1 MLATHLGRNGERM
14 FGNHYRKR
22 RVLITGHTGFKGS
35 WLGLWLNELG
45 AEVSGFSDRAP
56 KSPSIHQS
64 ASSSVWK
71 NDLRGDI
78 ADPKAIRNAISKT
91 KPDIIFHLAAQ
102 PLVRLSYEQPMA
114 TWQTNIM
121 GTANVLDAVREQKRR
136 IHVVV
141 VTTDKCYENRNWH
154 HGYRESDS
162 LGGHD
167 VYSASKAGAE
177 LVTQSMRRSFFEPNK
192 SLGNVASARAG
203 NVIGGGDYAADR
215 IIPDCVNALRAG
227 KSIRVRNPWA
237 TRPWQHVLDCL
248 SGYLLLGWKL
258 STAGKN
264 SQFAD
269 AFNFGPAAASN
280 RNVRDLV
287 EEVLK
292 TWPGQ
297 WKNEGEA
304 DAPHEATLL
313 HLSTDKAAQL
323 LNWFPVW
330 DFESAI
336 SRTMEWYRT
345 RHDRSRT
352 DMAEFSRDQIAAF
365 EESARAQDLNW
376 RRRQT

>member
-1 MLATHLGRNGERM
+1 M

-35 WLGLWLNELG
+35 WLGLWLHRLG
-45 AEVSGFSDRAP
+45 AEVSGFSDRTLKGP
-56 KSPSIHQS
+56 CIHQS
-64 ASSSVWK
+64 VDSSIWK
-71 NDLRGDI
+71 HDLRGDV
-78 ADPKAIRNAISKT
+78 ADPKAICKAIAKAQ
-91 KPDIIFHLAAQ
+91 PHIVFHLAAQ
-102 PLVRLSYEQPMA
+102 PLVRLSYEQPME

-121 GTANVLDAVREQKRR
+121 GTANLLDSVRQQKCK

-141 VTTDKCYENRNWH
+141 ITTDKCYENRNWH
-154 HGYRESDS
+154 HGYRESDA

-177 LVTQSMRRSFFEPNK
+177 LVTQSMRRSFFEPDK

-203 NVIGGGDYAADR
+203 NVIGGGDYAANR
-215 IIPDCVNALRAG
+215 IVPDCVRALLDNQ
-227 KSIRVRNPWA
+227 KIRVRNPWA

-258 STAGKN
+258 STGGKN
-264 SQFAD
+264 PNVAD
-269 AFNFGPAAASN
+269 AFNFGPPASSN
-280 RNVRDLV
+280 RNVKDLV

-292 TWPGQ
+292 TWPGK

-304 DAPHEATLL
+304 NAPHEATLL
-313 HLSTDKAAQL
+313 HLSTDKAAQV

-330 DFESAI
+330 DFESAVG
-336 SRTMEWYRT
+336 RTIKWYRV

-352 DMAEFSRDQIAAF
+352 NMNHFSLDQIDDF
-365 EESARAQDLNW
+365 VSDARQQGLTWA
-376 RRRQT
+376 

>member
-1 MLATHLGRNGERM
+1 M

-45 AEVSGFSDRAP
+45 AEVSGFSDRAQKP
-56 KSPSIHQS
+56 PSIHQS
-64 ASSSVWK
+64 AGASVWK

-78 ADPKAIRNAISKT
+78 ADPKAVSNAIDET
-91 KPDIIFHLAAQ
+91 KPEIIFHMAAQ
-102 PLVRLSYEQPMA
+102 PLVRLSYDQPME
-114 TWQTNIM
+114 TWQTNVM
-121 GTANVLDAVREQKRR
+121 GTANLLDSVRQQKRR
-136 IHVVV
+136 THVVV
-141 VTTDKCYENRNWH
+141 ITTDKCYENRNWH

-177 LVTQSMRRSFFEPNK
+177 LVTQSMRRSFFEPDK
-192 SLGNVASARAG
+192 KLGNVASARAG

-215 IIPDCVNALRAG
+215 IIPDCVRSLRSGDA
-227 KSIRVRNPWA
+227 IRVRNPWA

-258 STAGKN
+258 STGGKN
-264 SQFAD
+264 SSFAD
-269 AFNFGPAAASN
+269 AFNFGPPAASN
-280 RNVRDLV
+280 RNVQDLV

-304 DAPHEATLL
+304 NAPHEATLL
-313 HLSTDKAAQL
+313 HLSTDKAAQV

-330 DFESAI
+330 DFETAI
-336 SRTMEWYRT
+336 AQTMEWYRV

-352 DMAEFSRDQIAAF
+352 DMNEFSTEQISAFVTAARDQGLHWA
-365 EESARAQDLNW
+365 
-376 RRRQT
+376 